1 MLINST
7 FMTRTTSSWFLRFI
21 VSGYIM
27 LISFACNDKPVSKQD
42 VVLDS
47 TNSSAE
53 MKKPETTTSSKK
65 NIMFF
70 GDSLTA
76 GYGLDEEESYPS
88 LIQNRID
95 SLGLSYQVINA
106 GLSGETTT
114 GGLGRIDWVLQQ
126 PIDVFVLALGSNDML
141 RGLDL
146 SLSKDNLRK
155 ILDKVREHSPSA
167 KIILAG
173 MLSPPNM
180 GEDYSRGFNGMF
192 GEIAKDYNASLIPFL
207 LEGVA
212 GDPSLN
218 LADGKHPNAIGQ
230 TIVVENVWQI
240 LKEVL

>member
-1 MLINST
+1 
-7 FMTRTTSSWFLRFI
+7 
-21 VSGYIM
+21 M

-42 VVLDS
+42 VALDT

-146 SLSKDNLRK
+146 SLSKDKLRK
-155 ILDKVREHSPSA
+155 ILGKVREHSPSA

>member
-1 MLINST
+1 
-7 FMTRTTSSWFLRFI
+7 
-21 VSGYIM
+21 M

-42 VVLDS
+42 VALDT

-173 MLSPPNM
+173 MLAPPNM

>member
-1 MLINST
+1 
-7 FMTRTTSSWFLRFI
+7 
-21 VSGYIM
+21 M

-42 VVLDS
+42 VALDT

>member
-1 MLINST
+1 
-7 FMTRTTSSWFLRFI
+7 
-21 VSGYIM
+21 M

-53 MKKPETTTSSKK
+53 LKKPETTTSSKK

>member
-1 MLINST
+1 
-7 FMTRTTSSWFLRFI
+7 
-21 VSGYIM
+21 M

-42 VVLDS
+42 VALDT

-192 GEIAKDYNASLIPFL
+192 GEIAEDYNASLIPFL

>member
-1 MLINST
+1 
-7 FMTRTTSSWFLRFI
+7 
-21 VSGYIM
+21 
-27 LISFACNDKPVSKQD
+27 
-42 VVLDS
+42 
-47 TNSSAE
+47 
-53 MKKPETTTSSKK
+53 
-65 NIMFF
+65 MFF

-240 LKEVL
+240 LKDCLLYTSPSPRDQRGSRMPSSA

>member
-1 MLINST
+1 
-7 FMTRTTSSWFLRFI
+7 
-21 VSGYIM
+21 M

-42 VVLDS
+42 VALDT

-88 LIQNRID
+88 LVQNRID

-146 SLSKDNLRK
+146 SLSIDNLRK

>member
-1 MLINST
+1 
-7 FMTRTTSSWFLRFI
+7 
-21 VSGYIM
+21 M

-42 VVLDS
+42 VALDT

-192 GEIAKDYNASLIPFL
+192 GEIAEDYNAGLIPFL

>member
-1 MLINST
+1 
-7 FMTRTTSSWFLRFI
+7 
-21 VSGYIM
+21 M

>member
-1 MLINST
+1 
-7 FMTRTTSSWFLRFI
+7 
-21 VSGYIM
+21 M

-88 LIQNRID
+88 LVQNRID

-192 GEIAKDYNASLIPFL
+192 GEIAEDYNASLIPFL

-240 LKEVL
+240 LKDVL